1 MIKVDDGKVSISGS
15 KVEIQ
20 AELSH
25 ICKILIDENFL
36 SKDEIEECVRVG
48 GLSPEELTAEIESKV
63 RQFKDFFGGLI

>member
-1 MIKVDDGKVSISGS
+1 MIKVDDGKVSISGR

-25 ICKILIDENFL
+25 ICRILIDEDFL

-48 GLSPEELTAEIESKV
+48 GLSPEELDAEIENEL
-63 RQFKDFFGGLI
+63 RQLKELVGLI